1 MEELNEEV
9 VAEVEETNLD
19 FVEAPENDL
28 AEAAEAEAEVDD
40 MSADLDEA
48 VDTKETLETI
58 HDEMGKTVEEGGM
71 SEPEAR
77 ALEVAVEHLCANIGF
92 SRARKT
98 FPAME
103 GFADKKDRAHATKV
117 AMEGVAD
124 KAKAIGESIMVVI
137 RKILEAIKT
146 FFQSLFN
153 AAVGLKKRANALATK
168 AEGMKDAHAAD
179 AKIKAGSFVETLE
192 VNGSF
197 KPDSL
202 TANYKTHVAN
212 ALLKEDRLAK
222 LKEIATVLEL
232 SFAGKDSGPAEEK
245 MGILMG
251 GLTTGTPTTNKALD
265 LQKGDKATEL
275 ALTFGQKSYYVVANS
290 EASNYKAF
298 IGSSTD
304 AKAVAEVKEVAPLH
318 GQDVAELAKAVSA
331 HLTSYTEAQAKV
343 KIATSTLDDLVN
355 KIKGAVGKENVE
367 MNKVQAIIRGAITLT
382 TGTSKIVRGYD
393 IRVNKAVLDV
403 CAASL
408 AAYGAKKE
416 AKAADAAPAD
426 AAAAAA

>member
-92 SRARKT
+92 PRSRKT

-117 AMEGVAD
+117 AMEGVAE
-124 KAKAIGESIMVVI
+124 KAKAIGESIMGVI
-137 RKILEAIKT
+137 RKIIEAIKT
-146 FFQSLFN
+146 FFESLFN
-153 AAVGLKKRANALATK
+153 ASVGLKKRADALAKK
-168 AEGMKDAHAAD
+168 AEGMKEEHADD

-192 VNGSF
+192 VAGSF
-197 KPDSL
+197 KPAALISNFKAHIASPAV
-202 TANYKTHVAN
+202 TA
-212 ALLKEDRLAK
+212 DRTAA
-222 LKEIATVLEL
+222 LKEIAPILEKAFSEKDSKLAVPALMDFVAKLEL
-232 SFAGKDSGPAEEK
+232 GESTKNKD
-245 MGILMG
+245 
-251 GLTTGTPTTNKALD
+251 LD
-265 LQKGDKATEL
+265 LGADDTASEL
-275 ALTFGQKSYYVVANS
+275 QLTFGQKSIYTVFAGETGNVKVFLDNTT
-290 EASNYKAF
+290 
-298 IGSSTD
+298 GSKKT
-304 AKAVAEVKEVAPLH
+304 ENQEKEVTPLA
-318 GQDVAELAKAVSA
+318 GKDVAELAGLVGGHLATYTKAQ
-331 HLTSYTEAQAKV
+331 EKV
-343 KIATSTLDDLVN
+343 KIATSTLDGFVN
-355 KIKGAVGKENVE
+355 KVKGAAGNANINLSE
-367 MNKVQAIIRGAITLT
+367 VQTMIRSAVAIT
-382 TGTSKIVRGYD
+382 TGTSKVVHSYD

-416 AKAADAAPAD
+416 DKAADAAPA
-426 AAAAAA
+426 AA

>member
-9 VAEVEETNLD
+9 VAEVEETSLD

-28 AEAAEAEAEVDD
+28 AEAVEAEAEVDD

-58 HDEMGKTVEEGGM
+58 HDEMGKSLDEGGM

-137 RKILEAIKT
+137 RKIIEAIKT

-153 AAVGLKKRANALATK
+153 AAVGLKKRADALAKK
-168 AEGMKDAHAAD
+168 AEGMKDAHTAD

-202 TANYKTHVAN
+202 TANFKTHSASA
-212 ALLKEDRLAK
+212 ALTTDRTAA
-222 LKEIATVLEL
+222 LKEIAPILEKAF
-232 SFAGKDSGPAEEK
+232 SGKDAGSAVVDLIGFV
-245 MGILMG
+245 
-251 GLTTGTPTTNKALD
+251 NKLEIGEDTKNKDLD
-265 LQKGDKATEL
+265 LAEGDDASEL
-275 ALTFGQKSYYVVANS
+275 KLTFGQKSIYTVTNAKTGNV
-290 EASNYKAF
+290 KVML
-298 IGSSTD
+298 GSTTGFKKTD
-304 AKAVAEVKEVAPLH
+304 EVKEVTPLH
-318 GQDVAELAKAVSA
+318 GGDVAELAAAVSA
-331 HLTSYTEAQAKV
+331 NLETYTKVQEKV
-343 KIATSTLDDLVN
+343 KIAVSALDGFVN
-355 KIKGAVGKENVE
+355 KVKGVVGKDNADLTA
-367 MNKVQAIIRGAITLT
+367 VQAMIRAAVTVT

-416 AKAADAAPAD
+416 DKAADAAPA
-426 AAAAAA
+426 AA